1 MSKNITQIWDFV
13 EPGLSRVW
21 SVVPRVRSKTR
32 DGAHGDIEVHLVL
45 ACATASEDE
54 MADFLVATG
63 RSGLLEEVPSVS
75 SFAVGRMVVSCN
87 SCIDPSVTLLIYA
100 QRLGDRGRT
109 KLV

>member
-1 MSKNITQIWDFV
+1 M
-13 EPGLSRVW
+13 
-21 SVVPRVRSKTR
+21 PRVRSKTR
-32 DGAHGDIEVHLVL
+32 DGAHGDIEVDLV

-75 SFAVGRMVVSCN
+75 SFAVGRIVVSCN
-87 SCIDPSVTLLIYA
+87 SCIDPSVTLLICA